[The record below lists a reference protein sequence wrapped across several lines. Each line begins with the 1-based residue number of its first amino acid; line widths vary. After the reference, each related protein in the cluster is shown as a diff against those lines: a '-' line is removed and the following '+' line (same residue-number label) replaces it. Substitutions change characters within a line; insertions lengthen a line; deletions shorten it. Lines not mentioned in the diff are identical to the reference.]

1 MYKEERKLVFNLG
14 NGKYVIKTT
23 EKHSDGGTE
32 LDRNQRPHVLGTA
45 VTYSFN
51 PYVVGQ
57 LILRYIL
64 EKEDTGLVV
73 STHTCYPN
81 IPKSPPLAQE
91 LSQG

>member
-45 VTYSFN
+45 VTYSFS
-51 PYVVGQ
+51 
-57 LILRYIL
+57 ILTQSVNLFY
-64 EKEDTGLVV
+64 
-73 STHTCYPN
+73 N
-81 IPKSPPLAQE
+81 AF
-91 LSQG
+91 